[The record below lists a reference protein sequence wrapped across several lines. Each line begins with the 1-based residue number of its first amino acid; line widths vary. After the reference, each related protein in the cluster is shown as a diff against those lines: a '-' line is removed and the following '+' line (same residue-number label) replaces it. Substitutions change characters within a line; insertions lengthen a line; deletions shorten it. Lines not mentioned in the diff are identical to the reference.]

1 MLRAQAT
8 CLTKVRCVARSNLKK
23 GERPPGVYFAEVAS
37 KSAQYCFPS
46 KKNPTGIL
54 LLNEVALGQQ
64 LKLCKANYSAKK
76 ACQRAGLDSVKGVGR
91 HGPSELTAQQ
101 LDGARVCMGPMASD
115 PDFTS
120 GDLLYF
126 SQPALC
132 AHTRDAA
139 QVFGAYHL
147 RCGALSFE
155 VFAAG
160 EICL

>member
-1 MLRAQAT
+1 MPSSLNQGDRQ
-8 CLTKVRCVARSNLKK
+8 
-23 GERPPGVYFAEVAS
+23 RPPGVYFAEVAS

-64 LKLCKANYSAKK
+64 LKLYKANYSAKK

-115 PDFTS
+115 ADFTS

-126 SQPALC
+126 SQAALC
-132 AHTRDAA
+132 ARARVMPPNRYSEHIIYDVTRCRLKFLLLVNFVYND
-139 QVFGAYHL
+139 
-147 RCGALSFE
+147 
-155 VFAAG
+155 
-160 EICL
+160 